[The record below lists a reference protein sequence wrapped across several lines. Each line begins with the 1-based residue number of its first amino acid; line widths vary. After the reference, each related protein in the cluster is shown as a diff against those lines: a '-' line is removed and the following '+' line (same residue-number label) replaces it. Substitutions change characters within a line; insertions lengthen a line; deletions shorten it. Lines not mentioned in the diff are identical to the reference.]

1 MADGNTHSEEPHNT
15 NADTNQPG
23 SFSKRK
29 RWIIAGIVAGL
40 IILGLAIGLGVGLSN
55 RDSSSASS
63 SSNPRSNTSPE
74 TPSTT
79 GASSST
85 ASIWQPAVGVKWQI
99 VLQAPINETEIDV
112 PVYDIDLFDS
122 TASII
127 AWAQGQGR
135 KVICYFSA
143 GSYENWRP
151 DAASFKP
158 EDYGNGLEGWEGEY
172 WLNTSSVNAR
182 NIMLARLD
190 QAAKKGCDGVDPDN
204 IDGYENKSGLDLTTD
219 TAVDFVTF
227 LADATHARNMSFGLK
242 NGAKIL
248 TRVIDLIQWNVV
260 EECLQYDECG
270 DYQPV
275 IDAGKP
281 VFQIEY
287 PTTEEKP
294 SYVSDEKK
302 NEICGSTGIPIGFS
316 TVLKNMN
323 LDEWIVQCPARTSGQ
338 RI

>member
-1 MADGNTHSEEPHNT
+1 MADGNAQTGEPHYT
-15 NADTNQPG
+15 KGDANQRG
-23 SFSKRK
+23 WFSKRK
-29 RWIIAGIVAGL
+29 RWIITGIVASL
-40 IILGLAIGLGVGLSN
+40 VIVGLAVGLGVGLSN
-55 RDSSSASS
+55 RHSSSAASS
-63 SSNPRSNTSPE
+63 SDARPDSNPGNT
-74 TPSTT
+74 STT
-79 GASSST
+79 GTSSS
-85 ASIWQPAVGVKWQI
+85 AAPPWQPAVGVKWQI

-112 PVYDIDLFDS
+112 PVYDLDLFDS

-127 AWAQGQGR
+127 TWAQGQGR

-143 GSYENWRP
+143 GSYEDWRP
-151 DAASFKP
+151 DSASFKP

-172 WLNTSSVNAR
+172 WLNTSSANAR

-204 IDGYENKSGLDLTTD
+204 IDGYENDSGLDLTTD
-219 TAVDFVTF
+219 TAVDFVRF

-248 TRVIDLIQWNVV
+248 SQVVDLIQWNVV
-260 EECLQYDECG
+260 EECFQYDECS
-270 DYQPV
+270 DYKPV

-281 VFQIEY
+281 VFLIEY
-287 PTTEEKP
+287 PTTEEKA

-302 NEICGSTGIPIGFS
+302 QEICGNAGIPRGFS
-316 TVLKNMN
+316 TILKNMN
-323 LDEWIVQCPARTSGQ
+323 LDEWIVQCPAPTSNQ

>member
-1 MADGNTHSEEPHNT
+1 MEDGNAHSEEPHDT
-15 NADTNQPG
+15 KADTNQRG
-23 SFSKRK
+23 WVSKRW
-29 RWIIAGIVAGL
+29 RWIITGVVASLVIV
-40 IILGLAIGLGVGLSN
+40 GLAVGLGVGLSSRHSSSGASSSN
-55 RDSSSASS
+55 ASSDGSPKNNPTTGDSSSA
-63 SSNPRSNTSPE
+63 
-74 TPSTT
+74 
-79 GASSST
+79 

-143 GSYENWRP
+143 GSYEDWRP
-151 DAASFKP
+151 DSASFKP

-172 WLNTSSVNAR
+172 WLNTSSANAR
-182 NIMLARLD
+182 NIMLTRLD

-204 IDGYENKSGLDLTTD
+204 IDGYENDSGLDLTTD

-248 TRVIDLIQWNVV
+248 SQVLDLIQWNVV
-260 EECLQYDECG
+260 EECVQYDECG
-270 DYQPV
+270 DYARV

-281 VFQIEY
+281 VFVIEY
-287 PTTEEKP
+287 PTTEERP

-302 NEICGSTGIPIGFS
+302 EEICGNGGIPPGFS

-323 LDEWIVQCPARTSGQ
+323 LDEWIVQCPALTSN
-338 RI
+338 

>member
-1 MADGNTHSEEPHNT
+1 MADLNAQPEEPHYT
-15 NADTNQPG
+15 KADENQG
-23 SFSKRK
+23 GWNSKRK
-29 RWIIAGIVAGL
+29 RWIITAVAAAFVIV
-40 IILGLAIGLGVGLSN
+40 GLAVGLGVGLSS
-55 RDSSSASS
+55 RHSSSAASPS
-63 SSNPRSNTSPE
+63 EPRSDTSSGS
-74 TPSTT
+74 TSTT
-79 GASSST
+79 GDSSL
-85 ASIWQPAVGVKWQI
+85 WQPEVGIKWQI

-127 AWAQGQGR
+127 TWAQGQGR

-143 GSYENWRP
+143 GSYEDWRP

-172 WLNTSSVNAR
+172 WLNTSSANAR

-204 IDGYENKSGLDLTTD
+204 IDGYENDSGLDLTTD

-248 TRVIDLIQWNVV
+248 SQVIDLIQWNVV
-260 EECLQYDECG
+260 EECLQYNECEKYG
-270 DYQPV
+270 PV

-281 VFQIEY
+281 VFLIEY
-287 PTTEEKP
+287 PTTEERP

-302 NEICGSTGIPIGFS
+302 EEICGSSGIPRGFS
-316 TVLKNMN
+316 TILKNMN
-323 LDEWIVQCPARTSGQ
+323 LDEWIVQCPALTPNQ

>member
-1 MADGNTHSEEPHNT
+1 MADGNANLEGPHDT
-15 NADTNQPG
+15 KADINRQG
-23 SFSKRK
+23 WFSKRK
-29 RWIIAGIVAGL
+29 RWIVAGVVAGL
-40 IILGLAIGLGVGLSN
+40 IIVGLAVGLGVGLTS
-55 RDSSSASS
+55 RDSSSTTASSNTRSDGSPESTTTAGNSS
-63 SSNPRSNTSPE
+63 SSGSL
-74 TPSTT
+74 
-79 GASSST
+79 
-85 ASIWQPAVGVKWQI
+85 WQPAVGVKWQI

-143 GSYENWRP
+143 GSYEDWRP

-172 WLNTSSVNAR
+172 WLNTSSPNAR
-182 NIMLARLD
+182 NIMLTRLD

-204 IDGYENKSGLDLTTD
+204 IDGYENASGLDLTMD

-242 NGAKIL
+242 NGAKIVN
-248 TRVIDLIQWNVV
+248 RVLDLIQWNVV
-260 EECLQYDECG
+260 EECVQYDECG
-270 DYQPV
+270 DYKPV

-281 VFQIEY
+281 VFLIEY
-287 PTTEEKP
+287 PTTDEKP

-302 NEICGSTGIPIGFS
+302 DEICNNAGTPRGFS
-316 TVLKNMN
+316 TVLKNLN
-323 LDEWIVQCPARTSGQ
+323 LDEWIVQCPTLTS
-338 RI
+338 

>member
-1 MADGNTHSEEPHNT
+1 MADGNAHSEEPHNT
-15 NADTNQPG
+15 KADTNQRG
-23 SFSKRK
+23 WFSKRK
-29 RWIIAGIVAGL
+29 RWIITGIVASL
-40 IILGLAIGLGVGLSN
+40 VLVGLAVGLGVGLSN
-55 RDSSSASS
+55 RHSSSAASS
-63 SSNPRSNTSPE
+63 SDATPDSNPGNT
-74 TPSTT
+74 STT
-79 GASSST
+79 GAPSSAT
-85 ASIWQPAVGVKWQI
+85 PLWQPAVGIKWQI

-122 TASII
+122 TDSII
-127 AWAQGQGR
+127 TWAQRQGR

-151 DAASFKP
+151 DSASFKP

-172 WLNTSSVNAR
+172 WLNTSSANAR

-204 IDGYENKSGLDLTTD
+204 IDGYENDSGLDLTTN

-227 LADATHARNMSFGLK
+227 LADAAHARNMSFGLK

-248 TRVIDLIQWNVV
+248 SRVVNLIQWNVV
-260 EECLQYDECG
+260 EECLQYDECS
-270 DYQPV
+270 DYKPV

-281 VFQIEY
+281 VFLIEY
-287 PTTEEKP
+287 PTTDQKP

-302 NEICGSTGIPIGFS
+302 QEICGNAGIPHGFS
-316 TVLKNMN
+316 TILKNMN
-323 LDEWIVQCPARTSGQ
+323 LNEWIVQCPTLTSVQ

>member
-1 MADGNTHSEEPHNT
+1 MADANANPEELHST
-15 NADTNQPG
+15 KAGTNQQG
-23 SFSKRK
+23 WFFKRK
-29 RWIIAGIVAGL
+29 RWIITGVIASLVVV
-40 IILGLAIGLGVGLSN
+40 GLAVGLGVGLTN
-55 RDSSSASS
+55 RH
-63 SSNPRSNTSPE
+63 
-74 TPSTT
+74 
-79 GASSST
+79 SSST
-85 ASIWQPAVGVKWQI
+85 AGSSEPRSDSSPGSTSMPGNSSEASLWQPEVGVKWQI
-99 VLQAPINETEIDV
+99 VLQAPINETEIDI

-143 GSYENWRP
+143 GSYEDWRP
-151 DAASFKP
+151 DATSFKP
-158 EDYGNGLEGWEGEY
+158 EDYGNGLDGWEGEY

-190 QAAKKGCDGVDPDN
+190 QAAEKGCDGVDPDN
-204 IDGYENKSGLDLTTD
+204 IDGYENDSGLDLTTD

-227 LADATHARNMSFGLK
+227 LADSTHARNMSFGLK

-248 TRVIDLIQWNVV
+248 SQVIDLIQWNVV
-260 EECLQYDECG
+260 EECLQYSEC
-270 DYQPV
+270 DNYAPV

-281 VFQIEY
+281 VFLIEY

-294 SYVSDEKK
+294 SYVSDKK
-302 NEICGSTGIPIGFS
+302 RQEICGSTGIPLGFS

-323 LDEWIVQCPARTSGQ
+323 LDEWIIQCPARTSS
-338 RI
+338 